1 MLQGGKMVFE
11 VVNSTQVYKGKV
23 FNVRQDQVRMPTGKI
38 VSLDIVD
45 HHGAVAVVPV
55 DELGQIWFIRQYR
68 YAAGQ
73 ELLELPAGVLEESE
87 SPDEAAGRE
96 IREEIGMAAGE
107 LKRVGGYFLAPGY
120 STEYLHVFLA
130 THLSP
135 SPLPQD
141 EDELIVVEKIPVE
154 KAYKMAQSGQLS
166 DSKSLAALLL
176 VQAHLH

>member
-1 MLQGGKMVFE
+1 MVFE

-23 FNVRQDQVRMPTGKI
+23 FNVRQDQVRMPAGKI

-45 HHGAVAVVPV
+45 HNGAVAVVPV

-73 ELLELPAGVLEESE
+73 ELLELPAGVLEDGE

-130 THLSP
+130 RQLSP

-176 VQAHLH
+176 VQAHLQ

>member
-1 MLQGGKMVFE
+1 MVFE

-23 FNVRQDQVRMPTGKI
+23 FNVRQDQVRMPAGKI

-45 HHGAVAVVPV
+45 HNGAVAVVPV

-73 ELLELPAGVLEESE
+73 ELLELPAGVLEEGE

-130 THLSP
+130 RQLSP

-141 EDELIVVEKIPVE
+141 EDELIVVEKVPVE

-176 VQAHLH
+176 VQAHLR

>member
-1 MLQGGKMVFE
+1 MVFE

-23 FNVRQDQVRMPTGKI
+23 FNVRQDQVRMPAGKI

-45 HHGAVAVVPV
+45 HNGAVAVVPV

-73 ELLELPAGVLEESE
+73 ELLELPAGVLEEGE

-130 THLSP
+130 RQLSP